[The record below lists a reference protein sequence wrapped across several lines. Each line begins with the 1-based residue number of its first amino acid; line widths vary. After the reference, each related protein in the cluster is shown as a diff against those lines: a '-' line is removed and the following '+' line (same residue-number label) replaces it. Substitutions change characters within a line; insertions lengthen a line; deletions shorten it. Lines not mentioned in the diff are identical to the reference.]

1 MGSRATRGSWSSLLR
16 PWPRRRAEARLLK
29 LSHVFRH
36 EGVHMPLSL
45 AASDVELELVARGHG
60 GGDG

>member
-1 MGSRATRGSWSSLLR
+1 MLLLLGR
-16 PWPRRRAEARLLK
+16 EARLLK
-29 LSHVFRH
+29 LSQVLGHK
-36 EGVHMPLSL
+36 GVHMPLSL